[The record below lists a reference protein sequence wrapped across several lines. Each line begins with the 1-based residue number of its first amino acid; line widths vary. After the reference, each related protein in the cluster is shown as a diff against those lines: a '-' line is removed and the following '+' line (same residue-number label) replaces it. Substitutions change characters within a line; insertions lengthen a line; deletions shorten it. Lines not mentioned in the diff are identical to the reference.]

1 MTIIDRVNGM
11 NKVGVAYILWLG
23 GLFGVAGLH
32 RLYNGEKV
40 TGVLWL
46 GTFGLFG
53 FGQLL
58 DLILIPKMVEVHNA
72 RLAEKYNPLLESNP
86 TALKIEQVIKP
97 TRFTSAKSPKLFD
110 SAPSIT
116 QQEAT
121 IALLKAADSNDGK
134 LSVTQGVM
142 ATGLSFQQV
151 EALLTGM
158 LKSGYVELV
167 NEPETGIVL
176 YEFKEL

>member
-1 MTIIDRVNGM
+1 MTIIDRVKGM

-23 GLFGVAGLH
+23 GLFGVSGLH

-40 TGVLWL
+40 SGVLWL

-72 RLAEKYNPLLESNP
+72 RLAEKYMLDRNP
-86 TALKIEQVIKP
+86 TALKIEQVALKS
-97 TRFTSAKSPKLFD
+97 TKFFGAKSPNLFEVV
-110 SAPSIT
+110 SSGI
-116 QQEAT
+116 QQKAT
-121 IALLKAADSNDGK
+121 IALLKAADSHGGK

-151 EALLTGM
+151 EALLTEM

-167 NEPETGIVL
+167 NDPETGIVL
-176 YEFKEL
+176 YEFREL